1 MNILKIT
8 SVFLASAAIVAV
20 GANSAQAFTFS
31 IGGTNAGAEG
41 YKSSVAGAT
50 TVTFDSPSGPSNSVV
65 TYSGLTNH
73 IVQGSK
79 GGHHATPAGDTS
91 KFLTLA
97 QKGANVAGST
107 GSLTLNFA
115 KSLDYFGLY
124 WGSVDTY
131 NYVDFYSGNTLLKT
145 FGGGDISTTA
155 RGSWTGASDNLFVN
169 FFADPGQ
176 TFSKIVLR
184 SNNIAFESDNHAY
197 RVSGGDAAAVP
208 EPFTI
213 GGTLIGLA
221 LGYRLK
227 KKQQAMAAD
236 E

>member
-1 MNILKIT
+1 MNAIKFT
-8 SVFLASAAIVAV
+8 SIFLFSAAVAMN
-20 GANSAQAFTFS
+20 ANSAQAFSFS
-31 IGGTNAGAEG
+31 VGGTNAGTEG
-41 YKSSVAGAT
+41 FKSSVAGAK
-50 TVTFDSPSGPSNSVV
+50 TVTFDSANGPSDNVV

-79 GGHHATPAGDTS
+79 GGLHATPAGDTS
-91 KFLTLA
+91 KFLTLSN
-97 QKGANVAGST
+97 KGANVAGAT

-155 RGSWTGASDNLFVN
+155 RGSWTGSSDNLFVN

-184 SNNIAFESDNHAY
+184 SNGTAFESDNHAY
-197 RVSGGDAAAVP
+197 LESGAAAAP

-213 GGTLIGLA
+213 GGTLVGLA

-227 KKQQAMAAD
+227 KKQQSKIAA
-236 E
+236 